1 MSYVPVSLSKSFGI
15 NVVGEVFGLPLNKEM
30 QKFIPKT
37 ELNYAMPLDLVR
49 EVGSFLTDP
58 SGDSLMLIGP
68 TGSGKT
74 SGVNQILS
82 RLNWPVISVNA
93 HGRMEFGDLVGQ
105 FRLCSSKPGVP
116 PETQFVYGPLALA
129 MKVGAVLLINEIDY
143 MDPSESAG
151 LNDVLEGSPLV
162 IAENG
167 AEVIQQHPNFRIICT
182 CNTGGRPDETGLYL
196 GAKQQ
201 NIAFL
206 DRFRMSV
213 VSYMPKDTELTI
225 AGKLAP
231 DNLPKN
237 MIERCVDSANDI
249 RRQFLGTNGDGSDA
263 TLSTTMSTRTLIRWI
278 GLIGVF
284 RNQDAPIQYALRHAL
299 LNGLNRVEFLA
310 VEQIVKTKFGNDYGQ
325 RFRLPSNTSAA
336 A

>member
-1 MSYVPVSLSKSFGI
+1 MTFVAVSLSK
-15 NVVGEVFGLPLNKEM
+15 FGLNQTGDVAGLAPNKET
-30 QKFIPKT
+30 KKYIPHT
-37 ELNYAMPLDLVR
+37 DPNYAMSIDLVR
-49 EVGSFLTDP
+49 EVCSFLNYP
-58 SGDSLMLIGP
+58 CGDSLMLVGP

-74 SGVNQILS
+74 SGINQILG

-105 FRLCSSKPGVP
+105 FRLCSSQPGLP
-116 PETQFVYGPLALA
+116 PETQFVHGPLALA
-129 MKVGAVLLINEIDY
+129 MKIGAVLLINEVDY

-151 LNDVLEGSPLV
+151 LNDVLEGNPLV

-167 AEVIQQHPNFRIICT
+167 AEVIQQHPHFRIICT

-206 DRFRMSV
+206 DRFRMSI
-213 VSYMPKDTELTI
+213 VSYMAPATEILI
-225 AGKLAP
+225 ARKFA
-231 DNLPKN
+231 PKN
-237 MIERCVDSANDI
+237 MPDKLVELCVASANAI
-249 RRQFLGTNGDGSDA
+249 RTQFLGSNGDGSDA

-284 RNQDAPIQYALRHAL
+284 RNHDAPIKYALHHAM
-299 LNGLNRVEFLA
+299 LNGLSRVDSLA
-310 VEQIVKTKFGNDYGQ
+310 VEQIVRTIFGSGYQQ
-325 RFRLPSNTSAA
+325 RFELKNETNVAA
-336 A
+336 